1 MDGFTIKDLSF
12 KEGTDTLVL
21 KIGGIDINA
30 NIKGSASCLWLFSG
44 HFEAITI
51 KNLTMVIEIATKTK
65 DSVHFEIKESTYFHI
80 DDF

>member
-1 MDGFTIKDLSF
+1 MDGFSIKDLSF

-44 HFEAITI
+44 HFEAVTI
-51 KNLTMVIEIATKTK
+51 KNLTTVIEISTKTN
-65 DSVHFEIKESTYFHI
+65 D
-80 DDF
+80 